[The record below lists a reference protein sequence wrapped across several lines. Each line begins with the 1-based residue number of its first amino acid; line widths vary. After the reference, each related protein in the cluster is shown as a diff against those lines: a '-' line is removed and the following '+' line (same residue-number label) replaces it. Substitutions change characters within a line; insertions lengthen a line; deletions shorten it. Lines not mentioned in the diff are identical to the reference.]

1 MTLLSYKVFMT
12 VVEQMNYR
20 KAAELLNLT
29 PSAISHCISG
39 MEEELG
45 FPLFN
50 RKKNRISLT
59 SDAETLIPYVKQLL
73 ACEASLNQV
82 VGEIKGMTRG
92 VVRLGCFN
100 SVCTCWIPKLV
111 AEFKRQY
118 PGIELELYQGA
129 YADIV
134 EWIENGT
141 VDIGFLSVSSA
152 GNIPIEPLYHD
163 RLMAVVPKGFK
174 TRHKDY
180 ISIDELKGYEYVQP
194 SENCDADSQMLFEKY
209 GFEAQSTIHVVDD
222 LSILTMVQSG
232 FGVCILPK
240 MTIDACN
247 AEVDIYPIRP
257 DEYRVIGVACYG
269 PSKNVPSVQKMY
281 QVILDNF
288 LEK

>member
-12 VVEQMNYR
+12 IVEQMNFR
-20 KAAELLNLT
+20 KAADLLNLT
-29 PSAISHCISG
+29 PSAVSHCISG

-45 FPLFN
+45 FPLFI
-50 RKKNRISLT
+50 RKKNKISLT
-59 SDAETLIPYVKQLL
+59 SDAKTLIPYVKQLL
-73 ACEASLNQV
+73 VCDDSINQV

-100 SVCTCWIPKLV
+100 SVCTSWIPRLV
-111 AEFKRQY
+111 AEFKSQY

-134 EWIENGT
+134 EWLENGT

-152 GNIPIEPLYHD
+152 GNIPIVPLYHD
-163 RLMAVVPKGFK
+163 KLMAVVPKGFK
-174 TRHKDY
+174 TRNKDY

-232 FGVCILPK
+232 FGVCILPE
-240 MTIDACN
+240 MTISAYS
-247 AEVDIYPIRP
+247 AEVDIYPIYP
-257 DEYRVIGVACYG
+257 EEHRVIGVACYG

-281 QVILDNF
+281 QVIMDNF